1 MESVAR
7 FNYDKTGKPIGD
19 KMNIDREKL
28 LTLAV
33 DLLADYASTPLWEID
48 QAGRSGRVR
57 DLLIAAGYHEPPE
70 IVLAADFGWCA
81 PLGEFVRAVVKETEK

>member
-1 MESVAR
+1 MASVAR

-33 DLLADYASTPLWEID
+33 DLLADYASTPL
-48 QAGRSGRVR
+48 
-57 DLLIAAGYHEPPE
+57 
-70 IVLAADFGWCA
+70 
-81 PLGEFVRAVVKETEK
+81 